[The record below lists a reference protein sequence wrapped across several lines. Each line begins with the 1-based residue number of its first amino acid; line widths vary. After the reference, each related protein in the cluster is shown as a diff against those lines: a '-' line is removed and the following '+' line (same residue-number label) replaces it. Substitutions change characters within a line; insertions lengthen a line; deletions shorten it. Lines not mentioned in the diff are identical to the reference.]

1 MIEASTE
8 IVVGLDRRGQSVVQR
23 MHCEA
28 PMLVRVVGG
37 SSQLLELAM
46 VNGAAGPLGGD
57 RLCFRLE
64 VREGARVSVRSVAAA
79 MAQPGPRGEPSHLA
93 VELVVGAAATL
104 DWRPQPTVSVIGS
117 DHRTTMRLESTGSS
131 IVTMREEVSLGRHEE
146 PPGRFTL
153 RERVV
158 IDDLAVLDHETTFAT
173 GALMG
178 PGGQGAQRCMSTEV
192 IIGSCL
198 PDPTAVV
205 TDDCLHSTVHLSPIC
220 ALMVSRS

>member
-1 MIEASTE
+1 MIEATTE
-8 IVVGLDRRGQSVVQR
+8 IVVGLDRRGHSVVQR

-37 SSQLLELAM
+37 SSHLLELAM

-57 RLCFRLE
+57 RLRFRLE
-64 VREGARVSVRSVAAA
+64 VQEGAGVSVRSVAAA

-93 VELVVGAAATL
+93 VELLVAAGATL

-117 DHRTTMRLESTGSS
+117 DHRTTMRLECNGSS
-131 IVTMREEVSLGRHEE
+131 TVTMREGVSLGRHAE

-158 IDDLAVLDHETTFAT
+158 IDGRAVLDHETAFAT

-178 PGGQGAQRCMSTEV
+178 PGAQGGARVMATEV
-192 IIGSCL
+192 VIGSCL
-198 PDPTAVV
+198 PEPAVLV
-205 TDDCLHSTVHLSPIC
+205 TERCLHSTVHLSPVC
-220 ALMVSRS
+220 ALMVSRT